1 MKKSPTPSPVPAVKM
16 IPIERITVPATR
28 HRTERPF
35 DELQRSI
42 AAIGLL
48 NPIVVTAER
57 TLVAGL
63 HRLRAC
69 AALGWKEIPAT
80 VVPLSVIDA
89 ELAEIDENLCRTE
102 LTVLERGEHLARRKA
117 LYVARHPETR
127 VGAKGEGGA
136 AWAAGGLRTKT
147 FRSQS
152 MPPDSWGSRRAT
164 SRWRCRSPRGSH
176 RRCVTRCGTRP
187 SPSAS
192 VSCSRLRWYATT

>member
-1 MKKSPTPSPVPAVKM
+1 MKKRPTPSPVPAVKL
-16 IPIERITVPATR
+16 IPIEKIAVPSTR

-48 NPIVVTAER
+48 NPIVVTPER

-80 VVPLSVIDA
+80 VVPLSAIDA

-102 LTVLERGEHLARRKA
+102 LTVLERAEHLARRKA

-127 VGAKGEGGA
+127 VGAKGGGRGGVGSRGTETEIFSFSVD
-136 AWAAGGLRTKT
+136 AAGQLWSSTSPLRH
-147 FRSQS
+147 R
-152 MPPDSWGSRRAT
+152 
-164 SRWRCRSPRGSH
+164 PRNPG
-176 RRCVTRCGTRP
+176 CL
-187 SPSAS
+187 
-192 VSCSRLRWYATT
+192 RLSG

>member
-1 MKKSPTPSPVPAVKM
+1 MKKRPTPSPVPAVKQ
-16 IPIERITVPATR
+16 IPIEKITVPATR

-48 NPIVVTAER
+48 NPIVVTADK

-80 VVPLSVIDA
+80 VVPLSAIDA

-117 LYVARHPETR
+117 LYLARHPETK
-127 VGAKGEGGA
+127 VGAKGGGR
-136 AWAAGGLRTKT
+136 GG
-147 FRSQS
+147 
-152 MPPDSWGSRRAT
+152 
-164 SRWRCRSPRGSH
+164 
-176 RRCVTRCGTRP
+176 VGTRGTERP
-187 SPSAS
+187 
-192 VSCSRLRWYATT
+192 